1 MKFEKRDITLNEADS
16 IRDMLQMEKNT
27 LIEYAQG
34 LVVPLQKQT
43 RNAWLKNLVETAESV
58 GELQNVLQGLIE
70 EREE

>member
-16 IRDMLQMEKNT
+16 IRDILQMEKNM

-34 LVVPLQKQT
+34 LVVPLRKQT
-43 RNAWLKNLVETAESV
+43 RNAWLKNLGETAESV

>member
-16 IRDMLQMEKNT
+16 IRDMLQTEKNT

-34 LVVPLQKQT
+34 LTFPLGKQT
-43 RNAWLKNLVETAESV
+43 RNAWLEHLQACAKDV
-58 GELQNVLQGLIE
+58 GELQSVLQGLIE

>member
-43 RNAWLKNLVETAESV
+43 RNVWLKNLGETAESV

>member
-16 IRDMLQMEKNT
+16 IRDMLQMEKNM

>member
-16 IRDMLQMEKNT
+16 IRDMLQMEKNM

-43 RNAWLKNLVETAESV
+43 RNAWLKNLGETAESV

>member
-1 MKFEKRDITLNEADS
+1 
-16 IRDMLQMEKNT
+16 MEKNT

-43 RNAWLKNLVETAESV
+43 RNAWLKNLGETAESV

>member
-43 RNAWLKNLVETAESV
+43 RNAWLKNLGETAESV